1 MPNFGTLL
9 HEEKNGPVACYIR
22 NRRAQTP
29 GDDFAPHKPVS
40 VSSRGRHFTLAYVK
54 IFTYCGDSDFVD
66 SATSK
71 LMIRRSGQRAGE
83 N

>member
-1 MPNFGTLL
+1 MVRL
-9 HEEKNGPVACYIR
+9 PVTFVTGVHKR
-22 NRRAQTP
+22 P

-71 LMIRRSGQRAGE
+71 LMIRCSGQRAGE